1 MTISMALFIFSA
13 QLLAYTVKGLIGF
26 GNPLISAPILSMGL
40 DNVVITPGTL
50 LLDCPVNAWITW
62 KNRRSFQWRRIL
74 PLLAANF
81 CGVIPGT
88 LLLRFSMPWII
99 KTVLGVIVVFL
110 GLEMATR
117 SLRPVKPDRKDR
129 PWLRLVVSAFSG
141 VCAGLFGI
149 NMFIVAYLQRT
160 AKDYSEFKG
169 SMCFLFFGENAV
181 RVVTYLVTGLFTGP
195 VLLFA
200 LVSVPA
206 AVLAMALAARL
217 GPRLEEGKL
226 QKGAIVLFLLGG
238 DSLVLNVISMVLFG
252 VAIGVLICFLGGLM
266 AVDIVPRNATGA
278 ALGVVGMASYIAAGL
293 QDVISG
299 TLIENFKTVSGDVVT
314 YDFLPVSI
322 FWIGASILSFVLA
335 LFVWNV
341 KPAE

>member
-99 KTVLGVIVVFL
+99 KMVLGVIVVFL

-169 SMCFLFFGENAV
+169 SGN
-181 RVVTYLVTGLFTGP
+181 
-195 VLLFA
+195 
-200 LVSVPA
+200 
-206 AVLAMALAARL
+206 L
-217 GPRLEEGKL
+217 G
-226 QKGAIVLFLLGG
+226 
-238 DSLVLNVISMVLFG
+238 
-252 VAIGVLICFLGGLM
+252 
-266 AVDIVPRNATGA
+266 
-278 ALGVVGMASYIAAGL
+278 
-293 QDVISG
+293 
-299 TLIENFKTVSGDVVT
+299 
-314 YDFLPVSI
+314 
-322 FWIGASILSFVLA
+322 
-335 LFVWNV
+335 
-341 KPAE
+341 

>member
-1 MTISMALFIFSA
+1 MMLSTALFIFAA
-13 QLLAYTVKGLIGF
+13 QLLAYLVKGLIGF

-74 PLLAANF
+74 PLLAVNL
-81 CGVIPGT
+81 CGIIPGT
-88 LLLRFSMPWII
+88 LLLRFSLPWVI

-117 SLRPVKPDRKDR
+117 NLRSIRPEREDR

-141 VCAGLFGI
+141 VSAGLFGI
-149 NMFIVAYLQRT
+149 NLFIVAYLQRT
-160 AKDYSEFKG
+160 ARDYDEFKG

-181 RVVTYLVTGLFTGP
+181 RLVVYAVTGLLTRQ
-195 VLLFA
+195 VLLFGLA
-200 LVSVPA
+200 SLPA
-206 AVLAMALAARL
+206 AVLALALAAWL

-238 DSLVLNVISMVLFG
+238 
-252 VAIGVLICFLGGLM
+252 
-266 AVDIVPRNATGA
+266 
-278 ALGVVGMASYIAAGL
+278 
-293 QDVISG
+293 
-299 TLIENFKTVSGDVVT
+299 
-314 YDFLPVSI
+314 VSI
-322 FWIGASILSFVLA
+322 I
-335 LFVWNV
+335 V
-341 KPAE
+341 KSVVFHT

>member
-1 MTISMALFIFSA
+1 MTLSTALFIFAA
-13 QLLAYTVKGLIGF
+13 QLLAYLVKGLIGF

-62 KNRRSFQWRRIL
+62 KNRHSFQWRKIL

-88 LLLRFSMPWII
+88 LLLRFSMPWVI
-99 KTVLGVIVVFL
+99 KTVLGVVVVLL

-129 PWLRLVVSAFSG
+129 PWLRLAVSAFSG

-160 AKDYSEFKG
+160 ARDYSEFKG

-181 RVVTYLVTGLFTGP
+181 RVVTYLVTDLFTGP

-200 LVSVPA
+200 LASVPA
-206 AVLAMALAARL
+206 AVLAMGLNPNYLKALSALVVAVFL
-217 GPRLEEGKL
+217 SIPYWKGKYFTKVPVK
-226 QKGAIVLFLLGG
+226 KGGK
-238 DSLVLNVISMVLFG
+238 D
-252 VAIGVLICFLGGLM
+252 
-266 AVDIVPRNATGA
+266 NA
-278 ALGVVGMASYIAAGL
+278 
-293 QDVISG
+293 
-299 TLIENFKTVSGDVVT
+299 
-314 YDFLPVSI
+314 
-322 FWIGASILSFVLA
+322 
-335 LFVWNV
+335 
-341 KPAE
+341 